1 MLADPLFDR
10 LGLHGK
16 SFIPM
21 LMGYGCNVPAVM
33 ATRTIENPKSR
44 MITMLVTPMISC
56 SARIPV
62 YVVFAGAFFPQNAST
77 VMLCLY
83 MFGTGMALFVA
94 WVFSKIFMRQY
105 ESHFVMELPPYR
117 LPVHAVSAAIRGRKD
132 ANTYVRWEASS
143 WWPAS

>member
-1 MLADPLFDR
+1 MPEGTLQPWFATGHIRRRGQASLSSLPNILILYFFISILEDSGYLARAAMLADPLFDR

-62 YVVFAGAFFPQNAST
+62 YVVFAGAFFPQNAPPSCSAFT
-77 VMLCLY
+77 CSGQVWRCL
-83 MFGTGMALFVA
+83 
-94 WVFSKIFMRQY
+94 
-105 ESHFVMELPPYR
+105 
-117 LPVHAVSAAIRGRKD
+117 
-132 ANTYVRWEASS
+132 
-143 WWPAS
+143 